1 MRSVSNQYHISL
13 RWQFRNVSSQRYN
26 HNHDVLFNL
35 RQERPDLIHRFEDG
49 GGGGQYESECV
60 AEICCGDWLLRRDV
74 KDGHERDRWH
84 DENENEAYYIQY

>member
-13 RWQFRNVSSQRYN
+13 RWQFRNASSQRYK
-26 HNHDVLFNL
+26 HNYDILFNL
-35 RQERPDLIHRFEDG
+35 RQERPGLIHRFEE
-49 GGGGQYESECV
+49 GGGGQCECD

-74 KDGHERDRWH
+74 KDGRGSWH